1 MLQSGCICQAGDS
14 ACISSTLLQD
24 LLVVPIC
31 ISLAAPALLPLL
43 YSYFTLRYF
52 MLCMK
57 ACYTVGRH
65 VSATD
70 YC

>member
-43 YSYFTLRYF
+43 LQLFYIEVFHVMHEGVLFRWQ
-52 MLCMK
+52 
-57 ACYTVGRH
+57 ACQCY
-65 VSATD
+65 
-70 YC
+70 